1 MTSLLAFSGASLN
14 PSSLERSTLVVID
27 AQLEYVTGRLPLD
40 GVASALAEIAALLD
54 LARRNKVPVIHVAH
68 HSAPGAPLFDP
79 AGPYAAFAPEALPA
93 EGEPVVIKSL
103 PNSFARTDLAA
114 RLRETGRPEL
124 ILAGF
129 MTHNCV
135 YATAM
140 AALDHGYRSTIV
152 AAATATRD
160 LPGAPAAVVQQ
171 GALAGLADRAAIVVP
186 DHSAL
191 WQTNSIR

>member
-1 MTSLLAFSGASLN
+1 MTSLLALSGASLN
-14 PSSLERSTLVVID
+14 PSPLERSTLMIID
-27 AQLEYVTGRLPLD
+27 AQMEYVTGKLPLA
-40 GVASALAEIAALLD
+40 GIAPALAEIAVLLD
-54 LARRNKVPVIHVAH
+54 LARKHGVPVIHVAH
-68 HSAPGAPLFDP
+68 HAAPGRPLFDP
-79 AGPYAAFAPEALPA
+79 AGAYAAIAPEALPA

-103 PNSFARTDLAA
+103 PNSFAGTDLAA
-114 RLRETGRPEL
+114 RLKETGRPEL
-124 ILAGF
+124 VLAGF
-129 MTHNCV
+129 MTHNCL

-160 LPGAPAAVVQQ
+160 LGEVPAEIVQRA
-171 GALAGLADRAAIVVP
+171 ALAGLADRAAILVR